1 MARILRAITKDGS
14 ARIIAENSRDTVN
27 EAIRIHNTTPVCT
40 AALGR
45 TLTIT
50 SIMGSVLKNEEDS
63 LTVSFRGDGKAGKIV
78 VSSDWKGN
86 VRGFIQNPNAD
97 LPLKPNGKLDVASAV
112 GKGELYVNRD
122 TGEGVP
128 YSGISNIVSGEI
140 AEDITYYFATS
151 EQVPTLCAL
160 GVLVDTDWSCLA
172 AGGILIQLLPYADE
186 SIIDILEQNRKNIP
200 SFTTLIKENTLEEVI
215 AAYLKG
221 IEYDIFDEITC
232 GYECKCSRYK
242 TDTALIALGR
252 EELEK
257 LANTPENISMQCQFC
272 DKNYVYTPAE
282 IQRLIKELS

>member
-50 SIMGSVLKNEEDS
+50 SIMGSMLKNEEDS

-140 AEDITYYFATS
+140 AKDITYYFATS

>member
-1 MARILRAITKDGS
+1 MSSTEGMCGGI
-14 ARIIAENSRDTVN
+14 
-27 EAIRIHNTTPVCT
+27 
-40 AALGR
+40 R
-45 TLTIT
+45 TLMRICP
-50 SIMGSVLKNEEDS
+50 KQ
-63 LTVSFRGDGKAGKIV
+63 RQAGRV
-78 VSSDWKGN
+78 
-86 VRGFIQNPNAD
+86 P
-97 LPLKPNGKLDVASAV
+97 P

-252 EELEK
+252 EELGK

>member
-50 SIMGSVLKNEEDS
+50 SIMGSMLKNEEDS

-172 AGGILIQLLPYADE
+172 AGGILIQLMPFADE
-186 SIIDILEQNRKNIP
+186 KIIDIIEENQKNIP
-200 SFTTLIKENTLEEVI
+200 SLTNLLKEKSLEEVMGE
-215 AAYLKG
+215 YLKG
-221 IEYDIFDEITC
+221 IEFDVFDEISC
-232 GYECKCSRYK
+232 GYVCKCSRDK
-242 TDTALIALGR
+242 TDRALVALGK

-257 LANTPENISMQCQFC
+257 MVEAGENININCQFC
-272 DKNYVYTPAE
+272 DKKYVYTPVE
-282 IQRLIKELS
+282 IKKLTEVII

>member
-50 SIMGSVLKNEEDS
+50 SIMGSMLKNEEDS

-252 EELEK
+252 GELEK

>member
-1 MARILRAITKDGS
+1 MARIIRAITRDGS
-14 ARIIAENSRDTVN
+14 ARIIAEDSKDIVQ
-27 EAIRIHNTTPVCT
+27 EAIRIHDTTPVCS

-45 TLTIT
+45 VLTAASLMGTL
-50 SIMGSVLKNEEDS
+50 LKDEEDA
-63 LTVSFRGDGKAGKIV
+63 LTLSFRGDGPAGKIV

-86 VRGFIQNPNAD
+86 VRGFIQNPHVD
-97 LPLKPNGKLDVASAV
+97 LPLKPNGKLDVSAAV
-112 GKGELYVNRD
+112 GRGEMYVNRE
-122 TGEGVP
+122 TGEGLP
-128 YSGISNIVSGEI
+128 YSGISKIVSGEI
-140 AEDITYYFATS
+140 AEDMAYYFASS

-215 AAYLKG
+215 AAYLKE

>member
-27 EAIRIHNTTPVCT
+27 ESIRIHNTTPVCT

-50 SIMGSVLKNEEDS
+50 SIMGSMLKNEEDS

>member
-50 SIMGSVLKNEEDS
+50 SIMGSMLKNEEDS

>member
-1 MARILRAITKDGS
+1 M
-14 ARIIAENSRDTVN
+14 
-27 EAIRIHNTTPVCT
+27 
-40 AALGR
+40 
-45 TLTIT
+45 
-50 SIMGSVLKNEEDS
+50 
-63 LTVSFRGDGKAGKIV
+63 
-78 VSSDWKGN
+78 
-86 VRGFIQNPNAD
+86 
-97 LPLKPNGKLDVASAV
+97 

-122 TGEGVP
+122 TGEGGP

-186 SIIDILEQNRKNIP
+186 SINDILEQNRKNIP